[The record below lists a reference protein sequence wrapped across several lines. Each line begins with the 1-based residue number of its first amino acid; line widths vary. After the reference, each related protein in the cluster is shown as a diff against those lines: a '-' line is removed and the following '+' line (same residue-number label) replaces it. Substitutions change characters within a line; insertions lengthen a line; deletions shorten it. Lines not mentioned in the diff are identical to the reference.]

1 MLKVKFD
8 IWSSNEIS
16 FKRLE
21 RMNVKN
27 MGFVKLGK
35 LVLLLISVIL
45 IVIFLNNSPHID
57 NKDNVKTQWERAFD
71 EKLKQIIGD
80 ESSHKNVKTKSDDN
94 KSSFKKRIYVRQR
107 QINNIGIVVAD
118 EQPDLADIKL
128 MVDEVQNNIERQSKN
143 KTLQLPTTNQGIIPT
158 IIEHDPTIDENAIGL
173 SYKYYE
179 NSKER

>member
-1 MLKVKFD
+1 
-8 IWSSNEIS
+8 
-16 FKRLE
+16 
-21 RMNVKN
+21 
-27 MGFVKLGK
+27 MGLLKLGK
-35 LVLLLISVIL
+35 LVSLLMSVIL
-45 IVIFLNNSPHID
+45 IVIFFNDSRRHID
-57 NKDNVKTQWERAFD
+57 NKDKNVKTQWQRAFD
-71 EKLKQIIGD
+71 EKLKQIIGG
-80 ESSHKNVKTKSDDN
+80 ESSHKNIKTKNDDKKN
-94 KSSFKKRIYVRQR
+94 SFKKRIYVRQR